1 MCGIFGYNLP
11 DTVSVEKR
19 AILAAILA
27 SKMDAR
33 GGDSWGIVR
42 DGEVAKGLGRLSKS
56 NQAMKLGHARIL
68 LGHTRSATT
77 GSVTVENAHPF
88 VNGKITGAH
97 NGIISNHAALNTKY
111 KRNCSVDS
119 EHIFIH
125 LRDGLPLSEI
135 EGYGAV
141 WYFMHNQRDKVYM
154 FRSEGGDL
162 AIYGIG
168 TCKNPRGVVFAS
180 TETSITDALSLA
192 GLEGFSYEIKAGV
205 PYYIDKHQLF
215 YEPNKDMKFSQ
226 TVTHLTG
233 RFDWGKYDYNGYKDY
248 ANYTRAEWEK
258 DLDKGESTDDD
269 DDDFDTILCDG
280 CDEEMLPGD
289 YRTVQEHGYN
299 WQLCKKCEHTYDA

>member
-56 NQAMKLGHARIL
+56 NQAMKLGRARIL
-68 LGHTRSATT
+68 LGHTRAATT
-77 GSVTVENAHPF
+77 GSITVDNAHPF
-88 VNGKITGAH
+88 VNGSITGAH

-111 KRNCSVDS
+111 NRKCEVDS
-119 EHIFIH
+119 EHIFMH
-125 LRDGLPLSEI
+125 LRDGLPMSDI

-141 WYFMHNQRDKVYM
+141 WYFMHSKRDRVYM

-162 AIYGIG
+162 SIYGIG
-168 TCKNPRGVVFAS
+168 THKNPRGVVFAS

-192 GLEGFSYEIKAGV
+192 GLEGFPYEIKAGV
-205 PYYIDKHQLF
+205 LYYTDQNQLF
-215 YEPNKDMKFSQ
+215 YEPKKDMKFS
-226 TVTHLTG
+226 TVTRYISGNT
-233 RFDWGKYDYNGYKDY
+233 FDWNNYDSYKGY
-248 ANYTRAEWEK
+248 ANYTRTEWEK
-258 DLDKGESTDDD
+258 DLDKGESTGD

-289 YRTVQEHGYN
+289 YKSVQEHGYN
-299 WQLCKKCEHTYDA
+299 WTLCKKCEHTYDA